1 MAMNV
6 CGIKEHEFQ
15 VSLNKKILV
24 VASILTL
31 IFDIFS
37 GGVLLRQHGKD
48 YVLNPQEDIRL
59 INHGVSLRIPPSK
72 EFWAFRKG
80 VILRSFDFVL

>member
-1 MAMNV
+1 MVMNV

-24 VASILTL
+24 IASILTL

-37 GGVLLRQHGKD
+37 GGVFLRQHGMGLFSVVKKLD
-48 YVLNPQEDIRL
+48 HFEIPRGYCYSPLDGGIICVCRL
-59 INHGVSLRIPPSK
+59 SYDHIY
-72 EFWAFRKG
+72 ARK
-80 VILRSFDFVL
+80 

>member
-1 MAMNV
+1 MVMNV

-37 GGVLLRQHGKD
+37 GGFFLRQHGIRMD
-48 YVLNPQEDIRL
+48 LMETDTNPA
-59 INHGVSLRIPPSK
+59 NY
-72 EFWAFRKG
+72 
-80 VILRSFDFVL
+80 FDFH

>member
-1 MAMNV
+1 MVMNV

-24 VASILTL
+24 IASILTL

-37 GGVLLRQHGKD
+37 GGFFLRQHGSNMHNFCQQ
-48 YVLNPQEDIRL
+48 LNLHQTNPFKTISYFVFVILVHEKSGPIQWR
-59 INHGVSLRIPPSK
+59 VSL
-72 EFWAFRKG
+72 
-80 VILRSFDFVL
+80 

>member
-1 MAMNV
+1 MVMNL

-24 VASILTL
+24 IASILTL

-37 GGVLLRQHGKD
+37 GGFFLRQHGIFIF
-48 YVLNPQEDIRL
+48 VGTM
-59 INHGVSLRIPPSK
+59 GVKRGLGKKSLKSR
-72 EFWAFRKG
+72 F
-80 VILRSFDFVL
+80 